1 VLGLAA
7 QLAYYFFLALFP
19 ALLCLIALASLF
31 PIHQLTDEMVRLLG
45 PFAPADVLR
54 IIQEQM
60 RRLAARD
67 DHGLFSLGLLGALWS
82 SSAAMVAIVS
92 ALNRAYDIADERPWW
107 RVRLMAVLLT
117 IGLSVFILLALAL
130 VLAGPQMADFAASY
144 LGFPAIFAG
153 IWKVVQWPLVFVLVT
168 TAIGLI
174 YYFAPDAEQDWV
186 WITPGSLLATT
197 LWLACSLGFRLYVV
211 HFGNYEGTYGAIA
224 GVIVILVWFYLT
236 ALVIILGAELNAEI
250 EKTSPWGKQAGERR
264 RGEKRRLG
272 AAAEREYHR
281 RGHLA

>member
-1 VLGLAA
+1 
-7 QLAYYFFLALFP
+7 
-19 ALLCLIALASLF
+19 
-31 PIHQLTDEMVRLLG
+31 
-45 PFAPADVLR
+45 
-54 IIQEQM
+54 M

-92 ALNRAYDIADERPWW
+92 ALNRAYDITDERPWW

-117 IGLSVFILLALAL
+117 TGLSVFILLALAL
-130 VLAGPQMADFAASY
+130 VLAGPPMADFAASS

-211 HFGNYEGTYGAIA
+211 HFANYEGTYGAIA

-264 RGEKRRLG
+264 PGEKRRLG

-281 RGHLA
+281 RGQLA